1 MSVFAWTVWRMRSI
15 NMAHQKFLIR
25 IRVRSLPVPFGLLY
39 YRNTVVKLV
48 WMVVA
53 DNIFVERL
61 WRSVKYEDIYPKN
74 HVVVAE
80 LLLGLAE
87 YFIFYNSERFH
98 QALSYKTPNEVYKKG

>member
-1 MSVFAWTVWRMRSI
+1 MALCIWLRLSIGIAAKCWPGRFQIPWMSVFAWTVWLMRSI

-53 DNIFVERL
+53 VHWTIF
-61 WRSVKYEDIYPKN
+61 
-74 HVVVAE
+74 
-80 LLLGLAE
+80 LLNDYGGAS
-87 YFIFYNSERFH
+87 NTRTV
-98 QALSYKTPNEVYKKG
+98 SYTHLRAHETDSYL